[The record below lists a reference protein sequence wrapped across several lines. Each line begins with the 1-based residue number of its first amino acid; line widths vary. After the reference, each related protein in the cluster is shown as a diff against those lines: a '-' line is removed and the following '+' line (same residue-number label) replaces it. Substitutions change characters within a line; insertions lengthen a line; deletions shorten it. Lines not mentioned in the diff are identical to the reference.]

1 MKHFLVYEDE
11 QSLKKHYKEPLV
23 DFDKPT
29 IVRKW
34 EKEDKEK
41 REKDTADA
49 DKKIKASKE
58 FIAQSQKSIP
68 KRQND
73 PEFNKAAKNFE
84 GIFKQ
89 PDPVQQQ
96 VKPAPVVKPVQ
107 TPSQGNTPITPIK
120 PVQPMQQATPAQVQ
134 TQNQSMKY
142 YQKVQPKNN
151 SAVLNRARG
160 IKPPPVIKPGKQGT
174 NREPKQKDRAKLG
187 DTVVKVGAGIAN
199 QVLNL
204 RKHNMGSAGQY

>member
-34 EKEDKEK
+34 EKEDKERK
-41 REKDTADA
+41 EKD
-49 DKKIKASKE
+49 KANKP
-58 FIAQSQKSIP
+58 AKTKSTIP
-68 KRQND
+68 KRPND

-120 PVQPMQQATPAQVQ
+120 PIQPMQQATPAQIQ

-151 SAVLNRARG
+151 QAVLNKARG
-160 IKPPPVIKPGKQGT
+160 IKPPPKIKTKEKT
-174 NREPKQKDRAKLG
+174 EREPKQKERAKLG
-187 DTVVKVGAGIAN
+187 DTVVKVGQGIAN